1 MSLEEQYAFRAKLV
15 SALSRDLLGP
25 EAPDEVI
32 EDDPI
37 TKYLTGIL
45 YPLSEVSGGEAE
57 LAPVDPEA
65 DIEADDELG
74 GTGEEGVGDPAVA
87 LSSVRYPSSMGMTF
101 AVDSTVADEITFE
114 VSAARYHQLDVEE
127 ATAGGARSRRHRAG
141 AVERRWR
148 REPLAWGPLAIPL
161 EPAEHRKNV
170 VDGLE
175 LYLRVR
181 PADEQGHVTI
191 TAALV
196 NRNVVQPGNL
206 RDAAAFLQPELVAQT
221 SAPAIVERRS
231 SRSTTSDEDVRSYS
245 LLYRHARAYAVGHGC
260 SVTWDSRESELV
272 TEVRTAFV
280 PEYDLLLSDTNPSI
294 PTEELSML
302 RLSRAPRDEV
312 LASLRTLASGYESW
326 IDGELVAEIPSLPT
340 ELQAIAGDHVASCRL
355 ALGRMVTGIRLLDSG
370 PSDVMRAFRTANE
383 AMLVQRAQAAWVR
396 AGRPAAGPQLDD
408 SHRWRPFQIAFVL
421 LCLEGIVDPDSGDR
435 KLADLL
441 WFPTGGGK
449 TEAYLGLIALSIALR
464 RSRGRGAGVTVLMR
478 YTLRL
483 LTIQQFERAALLICA
498 LEILRRTDRATHPL
512 GDDEVSIALWVGQG
526 ATPNSL
532 QDARRALDKLSAGKE
547 LNEGNPV
554 QIHACPWCGT
564 PLDHR
569 NYWIGDVRRR
579 LYVGCRQPDCPFEKG
594 LPIYVIDDDIY
605 SQRPTLVIATADKF
619 ASLPWRS
626 EAASLFNLTTPV
638 VPPPDLIIQD
648 ELHLI
653 SGPLGTLAG
662 LYETAIDITCERSGH
677 RPKVVASTATIRR
690 ARDQSRA
697 LFDREVAQFPP
708 PGIDARDSYFATE
721 ASRDAK
727 GSRLYVGLMAP
738 GASQTTLLVRTYAA
752 LMQAAGTIE
761 GSDSARDPYW
771 TLVGYFNSLR
781 VLGGAKLQLQD
792 DVRDRID
799 LLAARSGGLARSN
812 EPYIELTSRE
822 PSADIPS
829 DLSRMAVEYPAE
841 GALAAILATNMISVG
856 VDIDRLG
863 LMAVMGQPQTT
874 SEYIQATSRVGRQHP
889 GLVVTMLNAAR
900 SRDRSHYESF
910 LGYHSALYRQV
921 ESTSVTPFSPR
932 ARDRGLHAV
941 LVALARLLIPGARDD
956 RSAADVG
963 AFEQGLSQLAE
974 EVVERVR
981 RISPD
986 EADAVERELADI
998 LELWIARA
1006 ADARGNSSPLT
1017 YRNQDHP
1024 DRALLVDAS
1033 RDDIDLPGLLHT
1045 MWSLRDVDRSSNLYE
1060 VR

>member
-1 MSLEEQYAFRAKLV
+1 MSLDEQYAFRATLV
-15 SALSRDLLGP
+15 GALSHDLLGP
-25 EAPDEVI
+25 DAPDELI

-45 YPLSEVSGGEAE
+45 YPLSEVSSGEAE
-57 LAPVDPEA
+57 LARLAPEVDG
-65 DIEADDELG
+65 EADDESG
-74 GTGEEGVGDPAVA
+74 GTGEEGAGDPAVA

-101 AVDSTVADEITFE
+101 AVDSTTSDEVTFE
-114 VSAARYHQLDVEE
+114 IAAGRYHQIDADDV
-127 ATAGGARSRRHRAG
+127 ADRGARSRRHRAG

-148 REPLAWGPLAIPL
+148 REQIAWGPRTFSL
-161 EPAEHRKNV
+161 EPMEHRQPV

-181 PADEQGHVTI
+181 PADADGHVTI

-196 NRNVVQPGNL
+196 NRNVVQQGQL
-206 RDAAAFLQPELVAQT
+206 RDAAAFLQPQLIAT
-221 SAPAIVERRS
+221 AAGPAIVERRS
-231 SRSTTSDEDVRSYS
+231 SRAATADDDLRSYA
-245 LLYRHARAYAVGHGC
+245 LLYRHARTFAVGHGC
-260 SVTWDSRESELV
+260 SVTWTADESGLA
-272 TEVRTAFV
+272 TEVRTTFI
-280 PEYDLLLSDTNPSI
+280 PEHDLLLSDSNPSI
-294 PTEELSML
+294 PTHDLSML
-302 RLSRAPRDEV
+302 RLSRGSKDAV
-312 LASLRTLASGYESW
+312 LAALRGLATGYESW
-326 IDGELVAEIPSLPT
+326 IDDLAGQVAQLPMA
-340 ELQAIAGDHVASCRL
+340 LQAIAGEHVDGCRA
-355 ALGRMVTGIRLLDSG
+355 ALGRMQVGIRLLETG
-370 PSDVMRAFRTANE
+370 PVDVLAAFRTANE
-383 AMLVQRAQAAWVR
+383 AMLVQRAQAAWVK
-396 AGRPAAGPQLDD
+396 AGRPASGPQLDE
-408 SHRWRPFQIAFVL
+408 SHCWRPFQVAFIL
-421 LCLEGIVDPDSGDR
+421 LCLEGVVDPDSSDR
-435 KLADLL
+435 QLADLL

-449 TEAYLGLIALSIALR
+449 TEAYLGLIAFSVALR

-498 LEILRRTDRATHPL
+498 LEVLRRTDPSTHPL

-579 LYVGCRQPDCPFEKG
+579 LFVGCRQSDCPFEKG
-594 LPIYVIDDDIY
+594 LPVYLIDDDIY

-619 ASLPWRS
+619 ASLPWRA
-626 EAASLFNLTTPV
+626 EAASLFNLTPPTA
-638 VPPPDLIIQD
+638 PPPDLIIQD

-662 LYETAIDITCERSGH
+662 LYETAIDIACERSGH

-708 PGIDARDSYFATE
+708 PGLDARDSYFAVE
-721 ASRDAK
+721 ARRDAK

-752 LMQAAGTIE
+752 LMQAAGTIT
-761 GSDSARDPYW
+761 GSDAARDPYW

-792 DVRDRID
+792 DVRDRIE
-799 LLAARSGGLARSN
+799 LLASGSGHPARSN
-812 EPYIELTSRE
+812 EPFIELTSRE

-829 DLSRMAVEYPAE
+829 HLSRMAVQYPSDD
-841 GALAAILATNMISVG
+841 ALAAILATNMISVG

-910 LGYHSALYRQV
+910 SGYHSALYRQV

-932 ARDRGLHAV
+932 SRDRGLHAV
-941 LVALARLLIPGARDD
+941 LVALARLLVPGARDD
-956 RSAADVG
+956 RNAADV
-963 AFEQGLSQLAE
+963 ASFEQGVRSLCAQ
-974 EVVERVR
+974 VVERVG
-981 RISPD
+981 RISPE
-986 EADAVERELADI
+986 EATSVERELADI
-998 LELWIARA
+998 VDIWIARA
-1006 ADARGNSSPLT
+1006 AQARGNSSLLT